1 MSSLFSGLEK
11 FGISNISN
19 IEETD
24 LFGKEE
30 DSKIEKVEEKK
41 AVNVMEEQ
49 DMLFDKHYRCP
60 VCDTDFKSKCVMSGK
75 AKLIAT
81 DSDLRPRYQGIDC
94 IKYDVVVCNHCG
106 YAALTRFYNMITTAQ
121 GKLVKENIS
130 SSFKPI
136 ETESDTYSYD
146 DAILRYQLAL
156 ANTMVKRGRASEK
169 AYTCLKIAWLYR
181 GKAESLDETDID
193 YATKMEEITEEE
205 EKFITNAYE
214 GFTLAMEKE
223 AFPICGMDEST
234 YIYVLAD
241 LARRCKDYEIAI
253 KLISQIVVS
262 RSASAKVKDR
272 ARELKEIIR
281 EELKN

>member
-19 IEETD
+19 IEETE

-30 DSKIEKVEEKK
+30 DSKIEKAEEKK
-41 AVNVMEEQ
+41 PANVLGEQ

-121 GKLVKENIS
+121 AKLVKENIS
-130 SSFKPI
+130 GSFKPI
-136 ETESDTYSYD
+136 ESESDTYSYD

-205 EKFITNAYE
+205 EKFITSAYE

>member
-1 MSSLFSGLEK
+1 MGNLFSGLER
-11 FGISNISN
+11 FGITNAN
-19 IEETD
+19 IEDMD

-30 DSKIEKVEEKK
+30 DIKVEKVEERKT
-41 AVNVMEEQ
+41 VNALKEE

-60 VCDTDFKSKCVMSGK
+60 VCDMEFKSKCVMSGK
-75 AKLIAT
+75 AKLIGT
-81 DSDLRPRYQGIDC
+81 DSDLRPRYQNIDC

-106 YAALTRFYNMITTAQ
+106 YSSLTRFYNMVTTAQ
-121 GKLVKENIS
+121 GKLIKESIS

-136 ETESDTYSYD
+136 EYESDIYSHD
-146 DAILRYQLAL
+146 EAILRYQLAL

-169 AYTCLKIAWLYR
+169 AYTCLKLAWLYR

-193 YATKMEEITEEE
+193 YATKLEEVTEEE
-205 EKFITNAYE
+205 EKFITNAYK

-223 AFPICGMDEST
+223 AFPICGMDEPT

-262 RSASAKVKDR
+262 RSASSKVKDK

-281 EELKN
+281 EELKG

>member
-1 MSSLFSGLEK
+1 MGKLFSGLER
-11 FGISNISN
+11 FGITNTS
-19 IEETD
+19 IEDMD

-30 DSKIEKVEEKK
+30 DSKIEKVEERKTANTLK
-41 AVNVMEEQ
+41 EQ

-60 VCDTDFKSKCVMSGK
+60 VCDMEFKSKCVMSGK
-75 AKLIAT
+75 AKLIGT
-81 DSDLRPRYQGIDC
+81 DSDLRPRYQNIDC

-106 YAALTRFYNMITTAQ
+106 YSALTRFYNMVTTAQ
-121 GKLVKENIS
+121 GKLIKESIS

-136 ETESDTYSYD
+136 EYESDIYSHD
-146 DAILRYQLAL
+146 EAILRYQLAL
-156 ANTMVKRGRASEK
+156 ANTIVKRGRASEK
-169 AYTCLKIAWLYR
+169 AYTCLKLAWLYR

-193 YATKMEEITEEE
+193 YATKLEEVTEEE
-205 EKFITNAYE
+205 EKFITNAYK

-223 AFPICGMDEST
+223 AFPICGMDEPT

-262 RSASAKVKDR
+262 RSASSKVKDK

-281 EELKN
+281 EELKG

>member
-41 AVNVMEEQ
+41 AVNVIEEQ